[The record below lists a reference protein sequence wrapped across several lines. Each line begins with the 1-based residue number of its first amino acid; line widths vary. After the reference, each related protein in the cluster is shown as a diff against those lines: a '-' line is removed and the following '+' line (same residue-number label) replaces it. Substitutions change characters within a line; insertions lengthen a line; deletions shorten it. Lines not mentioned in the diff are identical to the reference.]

1 MHRVPD
7 AVTILN
13 DKDLFAFANKLYF
26 LTLLAVNLVVIA
38 YYVAL

>member
-13 DKDLFAFANKLYF
+13 DKDFFAFADKLYLF
-26 LTLLAVNLVVIA
+26 SLLAVNLVVIA

>member
-1 MHRVPD
+1 MHRVAD

-13 DKDLFAFANKLYF
+13 YKDFFAFADKLYL